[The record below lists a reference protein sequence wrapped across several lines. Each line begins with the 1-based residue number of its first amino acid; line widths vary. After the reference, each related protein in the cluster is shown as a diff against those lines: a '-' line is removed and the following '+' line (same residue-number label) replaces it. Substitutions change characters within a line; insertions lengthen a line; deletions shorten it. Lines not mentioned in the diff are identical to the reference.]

1 MLVFWHSARFPEI
14 LITQQILLNR
24 KENIMKKKLTLV
36 SYSYAGK
43 VYSYF
48 IFASYDR
55 NNKAKISTDVFMSFV
70 ARNGHL
76 GKCITVA

>member
-1 MLVFWHSARFPEI
+1 
-14 LITQQILLNR
+14 
-24 KENIMKKKLTLV
+24 MKKKLTLV